1 MWANHS
7 HVLCPS
13 VVTVLSWFLN
23 VSCWM
28 QKNKTTLFIRINVVG
43 NHKLLTILKL
53 LNTWIIIGSITFS
66 LLLTNHITAHYKI
79 SPPIA
84 SINLLSP
91 SCFQLHI
98 PCFFYSPYLCLHF
111 RTHIIAFP
119 ISCSLSSFSLF
130 PKLDKLFLY
139 FFLFVNSSLILTE
152 IIANMFKLW

>member
-1 MWANHS
+1 MFC
-7 HVLCPS
+7 VLQLLLYFHDSSMSAVECR
-13 VVTVLSWFLN
+13 
-23 VSCWM
+23 
-28 QKNKTTLFIRINVVG
+28 KTKLLYLLELIYVVG

-66 LLLTNHITAHYKI
+66 LLLTNHITAYYKI